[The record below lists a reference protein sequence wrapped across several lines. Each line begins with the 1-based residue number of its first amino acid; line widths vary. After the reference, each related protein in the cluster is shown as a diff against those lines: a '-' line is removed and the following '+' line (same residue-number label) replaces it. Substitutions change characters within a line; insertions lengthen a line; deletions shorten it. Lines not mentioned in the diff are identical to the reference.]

1 MNTSWQS
8 SRQIQLIN
16 TTHILFKTKL
26 PCPKEKNHYNQT
38 LGQAVNKIPGLFIDF
53 NRQGILNFPDLL
65 QNSLTFPA
73 TEKKK
78 TIFPS
83 LFHDHGNPE
92 KYVIAKLYI
101 F

>member
-8 SRQIQLIN
+8 SHQIQLIN
-16 TTHILFKTKL
+16 TTRILFKTKL
-26 PCPKEKNHYNQT
+26 PCPKENNRYNQT
-38 LGQAVNKIPGLFIDF
+38 SGQAVNKIPGLFIDF
-53 NRQGILNFPDLL
+53 NWQGILNFPDLL

-73 TEKKK
+73 IEKKN
-78 TIFPS
+78 IFPS